1 MARIAAYDTDGQF
14 LAAVDEGVAKRALA
28 TREVVRIPEGVR
40 LRTERP
46 LRQLTGEEKRRIEL
60 AKQRA

>member
-1 MARIAAYDTDGQF
+1 MRIAAYDTDGQF
-14 LAAVDEGVAKRALA
+14 LASVDEGVAKRALA
-28 TREVVRIPEGVR
+28 RREAVRIPEGVR
-40 LRTERP
+40 LRKEVP